1 MVWSSADGQ
10 VKRAGPGAGP
20 GDDEPGGGG
29 PEGGGPGGD
38 GSGRDEDDVVGVED
52 RELCNEMEAG
62 TVETEPVAEV
72 TEIRWEAVED
82 DTWAS
87 EVVMTLEIE
96 AAADDIEDT
105 VDEAV
110 ALETT
115 CVCFTVSNS
124 FYDVDGRC
132 LKYCRRFEDR

>member
-87 EVVMTLEIE
+87 EVVMTLDTE
-96 AAADDIEDT
+96 ATADDIEGA
-105 VDEAV
+105 VDEVV

-115 CVCFTVSNS
+115 CVCFRVSNILMDLGS
-124 FYDVDGRC
+124 AGDVQ
-132 LKYCRRFEDR
+132 

>member
-1 MVWSSADGQ
+1 M
-10 VKRAGPGAGP
+10 
-20 GDDEPGGGG
+20 
-29 PEGGGPGGD
+29 
-38 GSGRDEDDVVGVED
+38 
-52 RELCNEMEAG
+52 
-62 TVETEPVAEV
+62 ETEPVAEV